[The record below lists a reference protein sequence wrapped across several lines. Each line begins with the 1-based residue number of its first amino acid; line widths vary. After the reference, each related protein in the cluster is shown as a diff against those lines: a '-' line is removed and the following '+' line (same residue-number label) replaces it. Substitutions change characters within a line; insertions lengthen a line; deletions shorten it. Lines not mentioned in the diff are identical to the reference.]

1 MSAHQ
6 MAHMAELENQ
16 AFALMGRLHVAL
28 RRESGRITDV
38 EYMRIDPGYCRYL
51 IQLALQSSNPDVQKI
66 GERLDTIYFDEA
78 GLFML
83 EPPKPPLLARRSHAA
98 SVPAT
103 AFATPPVAPP
113 TQRVIMQ
120 KPPPDLPAPGRPDTL
135 SAQPESSQHYVGRL
149 R

>member
-6 MAHMAELENQ
+6 MARMAELENQ

-28 RRESGRITDV
+28 RRETGRITDV
-38 EYMRIDPGYCRYL
+38 EYMRIDPDYCRYL
-51 IQLALQSSNPDVQKI
+51 IQLALQSSNPEVQKI

-83 EPPKPPLLARRSHAA
+83 EPPKPPLLAHRNLAA
-98 SVPAT
+98 SATSPIAPPAPRVAIQKLAQNLPPAPTIPAT
-103 AFATPPVAPP
+103 SSAP
-113 TQRVIMQ
+113 
-120 KPPPDLPAPGRPDTL
+120 
-135 SAQPESSQHYVGRL
+135 PESSQHYVGRL

>member
-1 MSAHQ
+1 MNAHQ
-6 MAHMAELENQ
+6 AVRMAELENQ

-28 RRESGRITDV
+28 RRETGRITDV

-66 GERLDTIYFDEA
+66 GERLDAIYFGEA

-83 EPPKPPLLARRSHAA
+83 EPPRQPLL
-98 SVPAT
+98 T
-103 AFATPPVAPP
+103 
-113 TQRVIMQ
+113 RVIMQ
-120 KPPPDLPAPGRPDTL
+120 KPALDLPAPTTPQAG
-135 SAQPESSQHYVGRL
+135 SAQPEDNQHYVGRL